1 MKMVTSTFGN
11 KRLSIEIK
19 ILDYM
24 FTFIIYVL
32 YLIVEFRV
40 KSKERVDH
48 GVIN

>member
-11 KRLSIEIK
+11 KELSIEIK
-19 ILDYM
+19 ILDYL
-24 FTFIIYVL
+24 FTFRIYVL

-40 KSKERVDH
+40 KSKERVDY